1 MHYLRYI
8 YLLLVLHSAACAVK
22 PGAAQSGTNQGGTGK
37 VENNQTPV
45 EQANSAQPG
54 VASSDT
60 AHSAATQ
67 PDSTPPGYT
76 PSPTA
81 QSEMADRGQAQLLT
95 GVPFMPD
102 ELTFAGEAVPLTDPI
117 VRDRLERELIKNVY
131 RHSGTL
137 SVMKRVQRY
146 REPITTILTK
156 NQIPADFLYLA
167 VAESDLSPIAE
178 SAKAAVGF
186 WQFLEP
192 VAKEY
197 GLEVNKYVDERRHLE
212 RSTEAASRYLSRLY
226 RTFGSWTLSA
236 AAYNGGPTAVNN
248 NLRGQQVTSYYDLY
262 LTPETYDYLFRILA
276 LKLLIENPERYGFS
290 VPAPEYTAPTQEI
303 EVRQDVNLVDLAKQ
317 YNMTYNQLKY
327 FNPWLL
333 YRSGWSP
340 SDKYYDKNRAL
351 NVMLEVP
358 AGKVYRI
365 QVLK

>member
-1 MHYLRYI
+1 MNYLPLTC
-8 YLLLVLHSAACAVK
+8 LLILLTTIGCAVK
-22 PGAAQSGTNQGGTGK
+22 PGVAQSGTASRGTGQPE
-37 VENNQTPV
+37 VTQSETTSPDVPQPGSAAQAGSRQTDSV
-45 EQANSAQPG
+45 RREYTQSTIAQPELAERG
-54 VASSDT
+54 Q
-60 AHSAATQ
+60 TQ
-67 PDSTPPGYT
+67 P
-76 PSPTA
+76 
-81 QSEMADRGQAQLLT
+81 LT
-95 GVPFMPD
+95 GVPPIPN
-102 ELTFAGEAVPLTDPI
+102 ELSFAGEAVPLSDPI
-117 VRDRLERELIKNVY
+117 VRDRLERELIRNVY

-137 SVMKRVQRY
+137 TVLKRVQRY
-146 REPITTILTK
+146 REPITGILTK

-236 AAYNGGPTAVNN
+236 AAYNGGPTAVTN
-248 NLRGQQVTSYYDLY
+248 NLRGQQVASYYDLY
-262 LTPETYDYLFRILA
+262 LTPETYEYLFRILA
-276 LKLLIENPERYGFS
+276 LKLIIENPERYGFS
-290 VPAPEYTAPTQEI
+290 TPAPEYTAPTQEI
-303 EVRQDVNLVDLAKQ
+303 EVRQDVNLVELARQ

-333 YRSGWSP
+333 YRSVWSP
-340 SDKYYDKNRAL
+340 SDKYYEQNRAL

>member
-1 MHYLRYI
+1 M
-8 YLLLVLHSAACAVK
+8 
-22 PGAAQSGTNQGGTGK
+22 AQSG
-37 VENNQTPV
+37 V
-45 EQANSAQPG
+45 
-54 VASSDT
+54 
-60 AHSAATQ
+60 
-67 PDSTPPGYT
+67 
-76 PSPTA
+76 
-81 QSEMADRGQAQLLT
+81 AQLGA
-95 GVPFMPD
+95 GVPYIPQQ
-102 ELTFAGEAVPLTDPI
+102 LSFAGETVPLTDPI

-137 SVMKRVQRY
+137 TALKRVQRY
-146 REPITTILTK
+146 REPITSILTK

-167 VAESDLSPIAE
+167 VAESELSPIAE
-178 SAKAAVGF
+178 SPRAAVGF

-236 AAYNGGPTAVNN
+236 AAYNGGPTTVTN
-248 NLRGQQVTSYYDLY
+248 NLKGQQVSSYYDLY

-276 LKLLIENPERYGFS
+276 LKLILENPERYGFS
-290 VPAPEYTAPTQEI
+290 VPEPEYTAPTQEI
-303 EVRQDVNLVDLAKQ
+303 EVRQDLNLIELARQ

-333 YRSGWSP
+333 YRSVWST
-340 SDKYYDKNRAL
+340 SDKYYEQNKAF